1 MAIVNA
7 DKTKNKYE
15 MSAYDYRQLLHD
27 NITRDYKLDNDNKL
41 ASINRDTKDHARTL
55 EIKDKMECHSESNAF
70 ITIKDHKEGFPNS
83 IKCRIIN
90 PASIS
95 LGKVSKDTGQNKR
108 QVQRSYW
115 RKPMEKHKRRF
126 GLVHK
131 RACSQPHQ
139 DENKIPTVRHMRI
152 LSINNRRTTPQIHW
166 FR

>member
-1 MAIVNA
+1 MKKLGALPYIYNIYNEHIVNGICR
-7 DKTKNKYE
+7 
-15 MSAYDYRQLLHD
+15 MLRV
-27 NITRDYKLDNDNKL
+27 
-41 ASINRDTKDHARTL
+41 
-55 EIKDKMECHSESNAF
+55 
-70 ITIKDHKEGFPNS
+70 KEGFPNS

-90 PASIS
+90 PASNN

-115 RKPMEKHKRRF
+115 RKPMEKHKKRS

-139 DENKIPTVRHMRI
+139 DESKIPTVRHMRI
-152 LSINNRRTTPQIHW
+152 LSINNRRTTPQIPW